1 MPDSAASPYRLVI
14 FDIDDVLYDYSRD
27 KRVAALMRST
37 GLTETALR
45 AALWDGDFEDRAEA
59 GDPGDGESY
68 LARFVERLGVPLSRE
83 AWTAARVA
91 AMTPWKDAIAL
102 AAAVSRKATI
112 ATLTNNPWLHLE
124 EMPRITPEIY
134 PVFEPHVYASCEFGA
149 RKPDAAVYLRLCA
162 KVGVAPEAAVFID
175 DKEANVAG
183 ARAAGLVGL
192 RFTDVATLKDELA
205 QLGLVPAGF

>member
-1 MPDSAASPYRLVI
+1 MPAPTAPSYRLVI

-27 KRVAALMRST
+27 KRVAALRRIT
-37 GLTETALR
+37 GLTDETIR
-45 AALWDGDFEDRAEA
+45 EALWGGDFEDRAEA
-59 GDPGDGESY
+59 GDPGDGETY
-68 LARFVERLGVPLSRE
+68 LARLVTRLGVPLSRE

-91 AMTPWKDAIAL
+91 AMTPWTDAIAL
-102 AAAVSRKATI
+102 AAAVSRRATI

-134 PVFEPHVYASCEFGA
+134 PVFEPNVHASCEFGA

-162 KVGVAPEAAVFID
+162 KCGVPPAGAVFID

-183 ARAAGLVGL
+183 ARAAGLLGL
-192 RFTDVATLKDELA
+192 HFTGVPTLKSDLA
-205 QLGLVPAGF
+205 QLGLLPAGF

>member
-1 MPDSAASPYRLVI
+1 MPDPTAPLHRLVI

-27 KRVAALMRST
+27 RRVAALMRTT
-37 GLTETALR
+37 GLTDAEIR

-59 GDPGDGESY
+59 GDPDDGEAY
-68 LARFVERLGVPLSRE
+68 LARFVARLGVPLSRE

-91 AMTPWKDAIAL
+91 AMTPWPEAIAL
-102 AAAVSRKATI
+102 AAAVSRRATI

-134 PVFEPHVYASCEFGA
+134 PVFEPHVHASCEFGA

-162 KVGVAPEAAVFID
+162 ACGFAPEEAVFID

-183 ARAAGLVGL
+183 ARAAGLVGI
-192 RFTDVATLKDELA
+192 RFTDVATLKADLGR
-205 QLGLVPAGF
+205 LGLLPAGF